1 MDPSRRGTKNELW
14 LVATG
19 NAQRRPLQSSSVI
32 LRVIVTGT
40 VLLAVVV
47 QLQLDIGRSPEGHI
61 LR

>member
-1 MDPSRRGTKNELW
+1 MDSTPSRGGTKNELW

-47 QLQLDIGRSPEGHI
+47 
-61 LR
+61 